1 MTNALTELAESVR
14 DVAWIGD
21 TRSLAVGGADGEVRV
36 LSPTATSAG
45 PRSDGAGH
53 EWEVRHSLPRD
64 LTPAVSRLAA
74 DIHGRLAVGS
84 DIGTVRIIDP
94 GGNCLD
100 HHTREPVT
108 ALCWSHILDGDASS
122 ARLAIAAGHDVHVID
137 AHGHAIISETY
148 RRGSVTCLEW
158 LHPGTLATGGHGGV
172 TFVGLDGSATGPAPV
187 QEPIPDLLSPGVVL
201 SMHLDQQGTRLTVAD
216 LRGEVRI
223 TDLRSGNELSVDGLG
238 DRARGACWWAGG
250 QLLAIAADDELSIWR
265 SCPDDLEPEPIL
277 LGPIP
282 GPSAGPVS
290 THLGHRLAVGD
301 QNGVVWIIEQARPH
315 VPVPVASVD
324 AEITTV
330 AWSPDDSLLAIGAAN
345 GQLVLVPA
353 RAGG

>member
-1 MTNALTELAESVR
+1 MTNATTQLAESVR

-74 DIHGRLAVGS
+74 DIHGRLAIGS
-84 DIGTVRIIDP
+84 DCGTVRIVDP
-94 GGNCLD
+94 TWNWTEYR
-100 HHTREPVT
+100 TREPISSLVWLRT
-108 ALCWSHILDGDASS
+108 FDPHASG

-137 AHGHAIISETY
+137 AHGRTLISETY

-158 LHPGTLATGGHGGV
+158 LHPNTLATGGHGGV
-172 TFVGLDGSATGPAPV
+172 TFIGLNGPATGPAP
-187 QEPIPDLLSPGVVL
+187 QHEPIPDLLSPGVVL
-201 SMHLDQQGTRLTVAD
+201 SMHLDQHGNRLTVAD

-223 TDLRSGNELSVDGLG
+223 TDLRTGDELSVDGLG

-265 SCPDDLEPEPIL
+265 SCPDDLEPEPIV

-282 GPSAGPVS
+282 GPSAGPVA

-301 QNGVVWIIEQARPH
+301 QNGVVWIIEKARPH

-345 GQLVLVPA
+345 GQLLLVPTHA
-353 RAGG
+353 RA